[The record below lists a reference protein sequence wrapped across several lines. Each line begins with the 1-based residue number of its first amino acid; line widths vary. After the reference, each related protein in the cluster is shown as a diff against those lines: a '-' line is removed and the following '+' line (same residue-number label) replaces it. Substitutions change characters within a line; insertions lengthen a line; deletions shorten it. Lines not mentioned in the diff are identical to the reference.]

1 MRILGKD
8 SRLWSLTRRKPPGSP
23 TQVPGPYDP
32 WHKHTVFLRK
42 APAHHILRFLEIPR
56 RTRNDFMCSSR
67 ASERDKRL
75 NQSSPSAW
83 NLAETTLSF

>member
-1 MRILGKD
+1 MHTEKQGKCLFCNASFSTKSHLKTHEDSIHKRIKFDCQECGKQFKQKGA
-8 SRLWSLTRRKPPGSP
+8 LT
-23 TQVPGPYDP
+23 
-32 WHKHTVFLRK
+32 KHINTI
-42 APAHHILRFLEIPR
+42 H
-56 RTRNDFMCSSR
+56 NMCSSR

>member
-1 MRILGKD
+1 MLEFSYNNYKLSSKKSSSGIKD
-8 SRLWSLTRRKPPGSP
+8 TR
-23 TQVPGPYDP
+23 
-32 WHKHTVFLRK
+32 F
-42 APAHHILRFLEIPR
+42 I
-56 RTRNDFMCSSR
+56 MCSSR